1 VFPEARRAMR
11 NVFLVLAWVF
21 VVFVAVYDVY
31 FAWEHQAFFDVWELN
46 PFARWIA
53 QDYGLNVLFLFKIG
67 MLGFGVVVAAYCHL
81 RRHYLELP
89 YTLIV
94 SVVHLLLSL
103 HYLISQTASI

>member
-1 VFPEARRAMR
+1 MKNAFV
-11 NVFLVLAWVF
+11 VLAWIF
-21 VVFVAVYDVY
+21 VVVVAVYDVY
-31 FAWEHQAFFDVWELN
+31 FAWQHRAFFNVWEMN

-53 QDYGLNVLFLFKIG
+53 QDFGLNVLFLLKIG
-67 MLGFGVVVAAYCHL
+67 LLVFGAAVAAYCHV

-103 HYLISQTASI
+103 HYLIGQTSSI

>member
-1 VFPEARRAMR
+1 MR

-31 FAWEHQAFFDVWELN
+31 FAWENRAFFHVWELN

-53 QDYGLNVLFLFKIG
+53 QGFGLNVLFLLKIL
-67 MLGFGVVVAAYCHL
+67 MLGFGAVVAAYCHL

-89 YTLIV
+89 YTLIG
-94 SVVHLLLSL
+94 SAVHLLLSL
-103 HYLISQTASI
+103 HYLIGQTASI